1 MAAWLGLGAVIAA
14 QAPSDNVENGRK
26 LYEQFGCYTCH
37 GRLGQGSAA
46 GPRLGPRPVAEAAL
60 IAYVRK
66 PSGQM
71 PPFTEK
77 VISDAQL
84 SDIRA
89 YLASVPEPAREI
101 PLLQQ

>member
-1 MAAWLGLGAVIAA
+1 
-14 QAPSDNVENGRK
+14 
-26 LYEQFGCYTCH
+26 
-37 GRLGQGSAA
+37 
-46 GPRLGPRPVAEAAL
+46 
-60 IAYVRK
+60 
-66 PSGQM
+66 M